1 MAGRQARCLRS
12 GKLIFTSYLC
22 TVRSFVS
29 FVQVVS
35 GQELLAALEKLG
47 SQSGKPRAEI
57 KIVKSGAV
65 VEGEDAAPAPASS
78 T

>member
-1 MAGRQARCLRS
+1 MFL
-12 GKLIFTSYLC
+12 
-22 TVRSFVS
+22 
-29 FVQVVS
+29 VQVVS

-65 VEGEDAAPAPASS
+65 VEGEGEGAAPAPAS
-78 T
+78 